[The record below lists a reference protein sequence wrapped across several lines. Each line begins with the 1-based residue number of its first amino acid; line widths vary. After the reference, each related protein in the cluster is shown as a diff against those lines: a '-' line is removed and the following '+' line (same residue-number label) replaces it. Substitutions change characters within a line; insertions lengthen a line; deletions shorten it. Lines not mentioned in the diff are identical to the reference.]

1 MHHDDGMANSR
12 LAATYESY
20 AKPVDDTY
28 NSIMTSNLKL
38 LRGFTLEE
46 RARKV
51 KEQYKQAEQKK
62 RRRAGGQF
70 TSLKKNSDV
79 INGRV

>member
-1 MHHDDGMANSR
+1 MHRDDGMANSR

-28 NSIMTSNLKL
+28 NSIITANTKL
-38 LRGFTLEE
+38 LRGFSLEE

-51 KEQYKQAEQKK
+51 KEQYKQAEQKRK
-62 RRRAGGQF
+62 RRAGGQF
-70 TSLKKNSDV
+70 STLKKNSDV